1 MKKFNEFINENK
13 TIKDKELKELDLIVI
28 NAIDEVGKYY
38 KENKYR
44 FTITTSAPSLIHAL
58 KRSTDWICTRFG
70 RNKKQLANN
79 RIGEISSAHRITSN
93 FELK

>member
-38 KENKYR
+38 KNIDKDLDKKFTKIVNDFYNKWDVLVINY
-44 FTITTSAPSLIHAL
+44 
-58 KRSTDWICTRFG
+58 K
-70 RNKKQLANN
+70 NKDK
-79 RIGEISSAHRITSN
+79 
-93 FELK
+93 

>member
-38 KENKYR
+38 KNIDKDLDKKFTKIVNDFYMKWDVLVVDFKNKD
-44 FTITTSAPSLIHAL
+44 
-58 KRSTDWICTRFG
+58 K
-70 RNKKQLANN
+70 
-79 RIGEISSAHRITSN
+79 
-93 FELK
+93 